1 MPDGTVKKQDA
12 TSKRQGNL
20 TSFKPGQSGNP
31 AGRPKGAK
39 SKLGEAFVKA
49 LLDDFNANGAGAIVK
64 TREENPAAYLKVI
77 AQILP
82 KDVNLTVNWLDEF
95 STWMAQQGRDKP
107 STDRT
112 TH

>member
-1 MPDGTVKKQDA
+1 MSASGSKQTVGKQ
-12 TSKRQGNL
+12 SKPWQ
-20 TSFKPGQSGNP
+20 FKPGQSGNP

-49 LLDDFNANGAGAIVK
+49 LLDDFNANGADAIVK